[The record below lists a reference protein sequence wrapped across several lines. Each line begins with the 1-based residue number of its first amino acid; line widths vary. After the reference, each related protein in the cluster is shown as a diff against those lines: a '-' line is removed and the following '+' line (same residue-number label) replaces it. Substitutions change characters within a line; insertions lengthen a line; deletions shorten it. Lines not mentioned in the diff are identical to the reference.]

1 MLLCQCIIEY
11 SDNYWTS
18 YENLWHYYW
27 DEPNATLTRSTPD
40 DGNTKNKEC

>member
-1 MLLCQCIIEY
+1 MYNLIEY

-18 YENLWHYYW
+18 SRNLWHYYW
-27 DEPNATLTRSTPD
+27 NEPNATLTVSTLD